1 MTHINFNISQIRTI
15 KKNDKLLIKY
25 KRLQKDFL
33 VKNSRF
39 LNQEM
44 ICIHRNWFEMDKSK
58 ILGSLALKNTTLII
72 YPYSLSK
79 NLIREI
85 LTKLGDKIIITTQIK
100 QANLIIGLKKHLRQN
115 FRLKNLANK
124 RNIPIYTINQRS
136 IYQIMRLLQF
146 FIS

>member
-1 MTHINFNISQIRTI
+1 MIS
-15 KKNDKLLIKY
+15 
-25 KRLQKDFL
+25 
-33 VKNSRF
+33 
-39 LNQEM
+39 
-44 ICIHRNWFEMDKSK
+44 IHKNWFEMDKSK
-58 ILGSLALKNTTLII
+58 ILGSLSLKNTTLII

-85 LTKLGDKIIITTQIK
+85 LTKLGDKIVITTQIK
-100 QANLIIGLKKHLRQN
+100 QANIIIGLKKHLRQN
-115 FRLKNLANK
+115 FRLKSLANK

>member
-1 MTHINFNISQIRTI
+1 MIS
-15 KKNDKLLIKY
+15 
-25 KRLQKDFL
+25 
-33 VKNSRF
+33 
-39 LNQEM
+39 
-44 ICIHRNWFEMDKSK
+44 IHKNWFEMDKSK
-58 ILGSLALKNTTLII
+58 RLRLVVSKKTTLII

-85 LTKLGDKIIITTQIK
+85 LIKLGDKVILTTQIK

-115 FRLKNLANK
+115 FRLKNLARK
-124 RNIPIYTINQRS
+124 QKIPIYTINQRR

>member
-1 MTHINFNISQIRTI
+1 MPYE
-15 KKNDKLLIKY
+15 KEYLI
-25 KRLQKDFL
+25 
-33 VKNSRF
+33 KNSRF
-39 LNQEM
+39 LNKEM
-44 ICIHRNWFEMDKSK
+44 ISIHRNWFEMDKPKS
-58 ILGSLALKNTTLII
+58 LGSLTLKNTTLII

-85 LTKLGDKIIITTQIK
+85 LTRLGDKIIITTQIK

>member
-1 MTHINFNISQIRTI
+1 MCIR
-15 KKNDKLLIKY
+15 DSY

-44 ICIHRNWFEMDKSK
+44 ISIHKNWFEINKTNS
-58 ILGSLALKNTTLII
+58 LSSLALKNTTLII

-85 LTKLGDKIIITTQIK
+85 LIKLGDKIIITSQIK

-115 FRLKNLANK
+115 FRLKNLAHK

>member
-1 MTHINFNISQIRTI
+1 
-15 KKNDKLLIKY
+15 
-25 KRLQKDFL
+25 
-33 VKNSRF
+33 
-39 LNQEM
+39 
-44 ICIHRNWFEMDKSK
+44 MDKSK
-58 ILGSLALKNTTLII
+58 ILGSLSLKNTTLII

-85 LTKLGDKIIITTQIK
+85 LTKLGNKVIITTQIK
-100 QANLIIGLKKHLRQN
+100 QANLIIGLKKHLKQN
-115 FRLKNLANK
+115 FRLKSLANK

>member
-1 MTHINFNISQIRTI
+1 MIS
-15 KKNDKLLIKY
+15 
-25 KRLQKDFL
+25 
-33 VKNSRF
+33 
-39 LNQEM
+39 
-44 ICIHRNWFEMDKSK
+44 IHRNWFEIDKSK
-58 ILGSLALKNTTLII
+58 TLGSLALKNTTLII

-136 IYQIMRLLQF
+136 VYQIMRLLQF

>member
-1 MTHINFNISQIRTI
+1 MIS
-15 KKNDKLLIKY
+15 
-25 KRLQKDFL
+25 
-33 VKNSRF
+33 
-39 LNQEM
+39 
-44 ICIHRNWFEMDKSK
+44 IHRNWFK
-58 ILGSLALKNTTLII
+58 IYKPKNLGSLILKNSTLII

-100 QANLIIGLKKHLRQN
+100 HANIIIGLKKHLRQN

-146 FIS
+146 FLS